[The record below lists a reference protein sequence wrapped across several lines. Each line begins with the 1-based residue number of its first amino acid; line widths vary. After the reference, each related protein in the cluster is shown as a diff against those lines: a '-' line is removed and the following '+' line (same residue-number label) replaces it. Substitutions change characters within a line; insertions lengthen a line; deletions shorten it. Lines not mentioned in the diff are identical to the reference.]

1 MCIRDRCRARAD
13 AKLQL
18 AKYEFAQPPLLS
30 DAEIGDI
37 LGKLDDLTKWA
48 NELMAYAQEAAV
60 NHGKQWPGYKLVES
74 RTNRKYTDE
83 DAVVAAARAAG
94 YTDIFKKSLIPITE
108 MEKLMGK
115 KTFAEVLGG
124 LVVKPKGKPTLV
136 PASDRRPAITTTGAK
151 QDFTDYKGEL

>member
-1 MCIRDRCRARAD
+1 
-13 AKLQL
+13 
-18 AKYEFAQPPLLS
+18 
-30 DAEIGDI
+30 
-37 LGKLDDLTKWA
+37 
-48 NELMAYAQEAAV
+48 MAYAQDAAV

-115 KTFAEVLGG
+115 KTFDEVLGS

-136 PASDRRPAITTTGAK
+136 PASDRRPAISTTGAK